1 MQNRPKIKNRRS
13 LFLELLKLDKRKY
26 PQILDFMAIRALLAE
41 LWKKANILT
50 YSKNFDFFLKKPKYC
65 LYSEK
70 PKYKLN
76 TIAPQL
82 VILTITSR
90 NTKCIKPMKYIN
102 DALKA

>member
-50 YSKNFDFFLKKPKYC
+50 
-65 LYSEK
+65 
-70 PKYKLN
+70 
-76 TIAPQL
+76 
-82 VILTITSR
+82 
-90 NTKCIKPMKYIN
+90 
-102 DALKA
+102 